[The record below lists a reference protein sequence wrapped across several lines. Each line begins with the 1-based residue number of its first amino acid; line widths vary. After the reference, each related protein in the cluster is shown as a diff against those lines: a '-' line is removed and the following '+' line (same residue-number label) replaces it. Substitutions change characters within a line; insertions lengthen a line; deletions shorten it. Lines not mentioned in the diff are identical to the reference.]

1 MNLLQAA
8 QDYLESKDCRIEQLK
23 KLNANI
29 EDSMSDECVC
39 GIFIPAHNEAHNME
53 LLIDCI
59 ENQVFP
65 TQDIGPQNFE
75 VYIVENNSEDDT
87 EAVALE
93 YVKKKKCQI
102 PIRVLSATFEKN
114 EKVVGS
120 ARRLGADFALYRL
133 INRNNKTSNEF
144 YIASLDADNPIPKMH
159 FYKIVKAFREKNM
172 DTLCGYA
179 TFNPGVFKKGTE
191 MRAIADTIHTYY
203 EGLLIRKPLAGK
215 LAGSNHAFK
224 AQMYMQIGGYPRWQ
238 TVHDTF
244 MGVETERLGGVVGGF
259 DSYIVQN
266 ARRMLLN
273 PIEFLTGH
281 AWEKSKMDSEEV
293 NTLIRNGNKLYG
305 EYNTEEIK
313 MGITSFIDDR
323 AAELSMSEK
332 LDLLES
338 IDSERCDFLKV
349 ADENQLEPSIL
360 PNEDMFCVPWMTSL
374 ELRSKSKRL
383 EKEALLE
390 KDQEK
395 LKEILRGLRYVY
407 AGNYGCFRTSGA
419 KDVADIVS
427 IAVCKSDKDWIAWF
441 QKNEEYVLYKE
452 KFFNKRRFLKR
463 IDWNNLKELTIW
475 DHILALKKGRNHI
488 PDYQTDFFEIR
499 FYDRI
504 DGCFSVGNDKVEL
517 VFKGLEE
524 PVEEF
529 SKPFLLI
536 TNNRMREKE
545 FENLYQGMNQGEKER
560 YRTYVCYMARYL
572 AEKLKVEKENNS
584 AKTEVLHKVFGFLT
598 DNFKSEKQFAEY
610 KEMKDFLYAVWNEK
624 KSVQVAD
631 AISRFLS
638 HGKIIT
644 TEEVHENC

>member
-1 MNLLQAA
+1 MYLVQEA

-23 KLNANI
+23 KLNDNI
-29 EDSMSDECVC
+29 EEPMSDECIC
-39 GIFIPAHNEAHNME
+39 GIFIPAHNEAHNIE
-53 LLIDCI
+53 QLIDCI
-59 ENQVFP
+59 EKQVFP

-87 EAVALE
+87 RAIALE

-120 ARRLGADFALYRL
+120 ARRLGADFVLYRL
-133 INRNNKTSNEF
+133 INRNNKEANEF
-144 YIASLDADNPIPKMH
+144 YIASLDADNPIPEMH
-159 FYKIVKAFREKNM
+159 FYKIVKAFREKNI
-172 DTLCGYA
+172 DTLCGYS
-179 TFNPGVFKKGTE
+179 TFSPDVFEKGTE

-203 EGLLIRKPLAGK
+203 EGLLTRKPLAGK
-215 LAGSNHAFK
+215 LTGQNHAFK

-244 MGVETERLGGVVGGF
+244 MGVETERLGGIVGGF

-273 PIEFLTGH
+273 PIEFMTGH
-281 AWEKSKMDSEEV
+281 AWEKGKMDSEEV
-293 NTLIRNGNKLYG
+293 NTLLRNKNKLYG
-305 EYNTEEIK
+305 KYNTEEIK

-349 ADENQLEPSIL
+349 AGENQLDLSIL
-360 PNEDMFCVPWMTSL
+360 PDEEMFCVPWMTSL
-374 ELRSKSKRL
+374 ELRSKSRRS

-395 LKEILRGLRYVY
+395 IEETLRGLRYVY
-407 AGNYGCFRTSGA
+407 AGNYGCFRAGEA

-427 IAVCKSDKDWIAWF
+427 IAVCKSDKEWIAWF
-441 QKNEEYVLYKE
+441 EKNKEYVLYKE

-463 IDWNNLKELTIW
+463 IDWNNLKELTMW
-475 DHILALKKGRNHI
+475 DHVLVLKKGRNHI
-488 PDYQTDFFEIR
+488 PDYLNDFFEIR
-499 FYDRI
+499 FYDCI
-504 DGCFSVGNDKVEL
+504 DDHFSIGNDKIEL
-517 VFKGLEE
+517 ILEDLKE
-524 PVEEF
+524 PVEELG
-529 SKPFLLI
+529 KPVLLI

-545 FENLYQGMNQGEKER
+545 FENLYQGMNQGERKR
-560 YRTYVCYMARYL
+560 YRAYVCCIARYL
-572 AEKLKVEKENNS
+572 AEKLKAEKENHS
-584 AKTEVLHKVFGFLT
+584 AKAEVMHEVFGFLT
-598 DNFKSEKQFAEY
+598 DNFKGEKQYAEY
-610 KEMKDFLYAVWNEK
+610 QEMKDFLYAVWNEK
-624 KSVQVAD
+624 ESVRVLD

-644 TEEVHENC
+644 TEEAHENC